1 MAIFC
6 FLGQGQFFIEE
17 KIKELKKR
25 RLNLIYNKDF
35 KDFFLNLQRFTNKN
49 ILDEEN
55 VIVIYN
61 LEKLAALSKTAE
73 NELLTLVSFL
83 KKNSEKHDFI
93 LVFKE
98 EPIGFFDFL
107 RKHKVKFE
115 LINTN
120 FSGKNLENVISDYLT
135 KHKLKLPRS
144 IIDLLKENYAN
155 DIEFLFRDLEK
166 IVILKDLHPNEM
178 VQLLHLKV
186 NIFKIQ
192 DYLLEKN
199 WPHFIHHFKKF
210 ILSDKSYNKIE
221 TLKAL
226 SLFFHSLMKIYFLK
240 TNQIAKIKGNK
251 YYLSKLKEKAKGLTI
266 EDVKKLILAIAKTER
281 KLKKFNLDIK
291 DIPEDISLNY
301 SLT

>member
-6 FLGQGQFFIEE
+6 FLGQSQFFIEE

-61 LEKLAALSKTAE
+61 LEKLSALSKTAE
-73 NELLTLVSFL
+73 NELLALVSFL

-98 EPIGFFDFL
+98 EPIGFFDFF

-115 LINTN
+115 LVNTN

-135 KHKLKLPRS
+135 KHKLKLPPS
-144 IIDLLKENYAN
+144 IIDFLKENYAN

-166 IVILKDLHPNEM
+166 IAILKDIHPNEII
-178 VQLLHLKV
+178 QLLHLKV

-199 WPHFIHHFKKF
+199 WPLFIHHFKKF

-240 TNQIAKIKGNK
+240 TNQLAKIKGNK

-281 KLKKFNLDIK
+281 KLKKFHLDIK